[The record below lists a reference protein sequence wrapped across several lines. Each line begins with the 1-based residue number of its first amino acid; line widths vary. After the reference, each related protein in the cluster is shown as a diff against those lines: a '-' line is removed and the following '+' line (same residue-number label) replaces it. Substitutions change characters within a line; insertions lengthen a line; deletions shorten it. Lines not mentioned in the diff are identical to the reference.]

1 MLSFLYSPTLTS
13 THDYWKNHR
22 FDWTDLCWQP
32 LKWMSPVS
40 RVGDGHLGL
49 RKGLL
54 VRWEGKG
61 FWEEV
66 TASFCEREWGKER
79 LIKEPDHEI

>member
-32 LKWMSPVS
+32 LKWMSPMN

-54 VRWEGKG
+54 VRWEGKR

-66 TASFCEREWGKER
+66 TASFCEGEW
-79 LIKEPDHEI
+79 